1 MTDQLVRYHHP
12 SDPYIWFVQPVGS
25 QVPNW
30 AIGVET
36 CDVVEEDYRDGKC
49 LDGTL
54 ALEIPEDY
62 NVSSLLW

>member
-1 MTDQLVRYHHP
+1 
-12 SDPYIWFVQPVGS
+12 VQPVGS